1 MDAAN
6 IVVYGG
12 QTKKEISRQS
22 RATVDRVKS
31 RIDEIIKVRSA
42 IDKRVPEIV
51 HATQSVADLVT
62 YELMTNMLNIMDL
75 PNTEMVDSENFTDD
89 GAVIQVETPNYRNL
103 VLKIQAGGV
112 IGKIQTV
119 LKERIKDEERED
131 SKSPQV
137 VFSQEHEI
145 RTADGT
151 VKKSRTTRTVL
162 KQAQEDVEI
171 IEDYGE
177 EADIDERSIQASAET
192 AGSV

>member
-1 MDAAN
+1 MDAAD
-6 IVVYGG
+6 IVVYSGRS
-12 QTKKEISRQS
+12 KSDIDRQS
-22 RATVDRVKS
+22 RATVARVKS
-31 RIDEIIKVRSA
+31 RIDEIIKVKTV

-75 PNTEMVDSENFTDD
+75 PNTEMVDGPDFTDD
-89 GAVIQVETPNYRNL
+89 GEAIQVEAPNYRNL

-131 SKSPQV
+131 NKSPQV

-162 KQAQEDVEI
+162 KQEQEDVEI

-177 EADIDERSIQASAET
+177 ETDNDERSVYASAET
-192 AGSV
+192 A